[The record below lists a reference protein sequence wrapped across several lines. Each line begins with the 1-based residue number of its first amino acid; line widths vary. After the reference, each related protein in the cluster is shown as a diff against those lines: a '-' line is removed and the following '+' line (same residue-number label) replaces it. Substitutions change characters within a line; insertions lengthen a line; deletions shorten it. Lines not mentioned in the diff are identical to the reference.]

1 MKESQGTENGREEA
15 LPGLRAF
22 WEDESGVGVVEI
34 ILIMVVLIA
43 LIVIFRDQLTEIV
56 EKIFGGIQSGVD
68 SIVK

>member
-1 MKESQGTENGREEA
+1 MKESQGTVNSREEA

>member
-1 MKESQGTENGREEA
+1 MKESQGTENSREEA

>member
-1 MKESQGTENGREEA
+1 MNESQGTENGREA
-15 LPGLRAF
+15 VLPGLRAF

>member
-1 MKESQGTENGREEA
+1 MKESQGTENSREEA

-22 WEDESGVGVVEI
+22 WEEESGVGVVEI

>member
-1 MKESQGTENGREEA
+1 MKESQGTENSREGA

>member
-1 MKESQGTENGREEA
+1 MKESQGTENSREEA

-56 EKIFGGIQSGVD
+56 EKIFVGIQSGVD